1 MTTITKQVIIFL
13 VIHFYSNFQK
23 YWFTIQTD
31 YIGLKCTGDF
41 LNLYDPNLFKHWGK
55 NLTWRRDDLIKIILL
70 VQEN

>member
-41 LNLYDPNLFKHWGK
+41 LNLYDPNLFKHWE
-55 NLTWRRDDLIKIILL
+55 KI
-70 VQEN
+70 